1 MFEYLRGKVIE
12 KKDNLILLDVG
23 GFGFRIFV
31 PERDSS
37 SAVTGDEVILYVYLN
52 SKSEKLELFGFL
64 SREDRDLFER
74 LLSVAKI
81 GTRVSFEILNRLS
94 AREFFKVLEREDV
107 SVLSSI
113 PKVGEKRAKRIV
125 FELKGELLK
134 GRGALADVK
143 GALLSLGYSAREV
156 DLAISRLLEEG
167 TESRSLEE
175 LIKRAL
181 VILGGD
187 AKR

>member
-23 GFGFRIFV
+23 GLGFRIFV

-37 SAVTGDEVILYVYLN
+37 SVAIGEEAVFYVYLN
-52 SKSEKLELFGFL
+52 YKSDKLELFGFL

-94 AREFFKVLEREDV
+94 AKEFFRILERDDV
-107 SVLSSI
+107 SALSSI
-113 PKVGEKRAKRIV
+113 PRVGEKRAKRVV
-125 FELKGELLK
+125 FELKGELLRN
-134 GRGALADVK
+134 RGSFADVRE
-143 GALLSLGYSAREV
+143 ALLNLGYNDREV
-156 DLAISRLLEEG
+156 SFAISKLLETG
-167 TESRSLEE
+167 IESENVEE
-175 LIKRAL
+175 LIKKAL
-181 VILGGD
+181 IILRGD
-187 AKR
+187 V